1 MLGQAGVVK
10 FWPAGPTLFIGEGLE
25 TTLVSATRILVDGEP
40 LRPAWAAVT
49 KDGLAQFPVIDG
61 VKRFI
66 ALADND
72 QHGAG
77 QAAAESC
84 QLRWQAAGRVAEI
97 FTPLTPDTD
106 FNDLVLEEDA
116 SAN

>member
-10 FWPAGPTLFIGEGLE
+10 FWPAGPTLVVGEGIE
-25 TTLVSATRILVDGEP
+25 TTLVSATRILIEGEP
-40 LRPAWAAVT
+40 LVPAWAAVT
-49 KDGLAQFPVIDG
+49 KGGLAQFPVIDG
-61 VKRFI
+61 VERLR

-72 QHGAG
+72 PPG

-97 FTPLTPDTD
+97 LTPPTPDTD

-116 SAN
+116 HANA